1 LISFDDVAMVFARRA
16 AFPPQLIAPLEYR
29 YLVPDDPHIGYLN
42 DEIRKNARAEV
53 ERAKREIGE
62 IAVVRELEL
71 GTN

>member
-1 LISFDDVAMVFARRA
+1 MIFARRA
-16 AFPPQLIAPLEYR
+16 AFPPQLIASLEYR

-42 DEIRKNARAEV
+42 DEIRVRARAEV

-62 IAVVRELEL
+62 IRVVQELER

>member
-1 LISFDDVAMVFARRA
+1 MILARRA
-16 AFPPQLIAPLEYR
+16 AFPPQVIAPLEYR

-42 DEIRKNARAEV
+42 DEFRRKAKAEV

-62 IAVVRELEL
+62 IRVVQELER